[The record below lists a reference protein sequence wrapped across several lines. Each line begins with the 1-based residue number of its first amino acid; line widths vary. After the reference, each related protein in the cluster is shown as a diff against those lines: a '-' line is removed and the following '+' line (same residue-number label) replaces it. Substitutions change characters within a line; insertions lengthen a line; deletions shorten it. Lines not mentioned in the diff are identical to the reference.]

1 MLISLLQQRLAAPL
15 QVSTITSNPLNG
27 LTLFPLLITL
37 SPALNIGMNFFHK
50 LLEHLTCYNYFF
62 NNRLES
68 LNGRS
73 AILIKKYARD
83 NYVSQS
89 NIGGNDVDIRNW
101 TIKPE
106 TNGFHDNS
114 GFHSPDVQ

>member
-1 MLISLLQQRLAAPL
+1 MEANRSGLSLGGRAADR
-15 QVSTITSNPLNG
+15 TTEN
-27 LTLFPLLITL
+27 
-37 SPALNIGMNFFHK
+37 
-50 LLEHLTCYNYFF
+50 NYFF
-62 NNRLES
+62 NNRLEN

>member
-1 MLISLLQQRLAAPL
+1 MEANRSGLSLGGRAADR
-15 QVSTITSNPLNG
+15 TTEN
-27 LTLFPLLITL
+27 
-37 SPALNIGMNFFHK
+37 
-50 LLEHLTCYNYFF
+50 NYFF
-62 NNRLES
+62 NNRLEN

-73 AILIKKYARD
+73 AILMKKYARD

-89 NIGGNDVDIRNW
+89 IIGGNDVDIRNW